1 MLAFRQVGKA
11 SCKVIAALCRPAA
24 QPMTRQFSTQPIKVD
39 FPKEV
44 ITPEIEKTVTLGTA
58 NSKEI
63 YQHKVGLAVKKF
75 QIHKSDTGSASVQSR
90 SPVVFRTSAFFV
102 LIVPFHPN
110 SVATMTEKVLNLTRH
125 FAEHRKDKHGNR
137 GFQVGKQPACSV
149 RKRSRL
155 RSVFAP
161 AELR

>member
-1 MLAFRQVGKA
+1 MQAFRLVGKV
-11 SCKVIAALCRPAA
+11 SCKASTALCRPAA
-24 QPMTRQFSTQPIKVD
+24 QPMTRQFSAQPIKVD

-90 SPVVFRTSAFFV
+90 FPSECRSSTFCV
-102 LIVPFHPN
+102 LTVTFCSKFSCH
-110 SVATMTEKVLNLTRH
+110 
-125 FAEHRKDKHGNR
+125 DD
-137 GFQVGKQPACSV
+137 GKGS
-149 RKRSRL
+149 
-155 RSVFAP
+155 
-161 AELR
+161 